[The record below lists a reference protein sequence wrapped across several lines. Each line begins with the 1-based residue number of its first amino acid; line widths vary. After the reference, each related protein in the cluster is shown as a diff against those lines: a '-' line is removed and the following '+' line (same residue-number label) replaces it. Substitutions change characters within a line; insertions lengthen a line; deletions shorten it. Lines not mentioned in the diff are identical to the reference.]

1 MIRQPRNKFLTLA
14 LASGGLCSLA
24 LAFFRPAPATYV
36 VAFFGSTIGV
46 GVVYLDRRSWSEHL
60 SEQSEHSRRDVD
72 MSTLVEEHLR
82 SLPPGSPSFQDA
94 LVSASAMG
102 VHVGDRNPQ
111 PPIKPAQAVK
121 PSFSSVTDSEPKTP
135 AVRWSQVGTPSQ
147 RDEASRPIE
156 VEVEAEVE
164 AEQPIKVPD
173 YWAAAMG
180 ATR

>member
-24 LAFFRPAPATYV
+24 LAVFRPAPATYV

-46 GVVYLDRRSWSEHL
+46 GVVYLDRKSWDERESEGV
-60 SEQSEHSRRDVD
+60 QGARRDVD
-72 MSTLVEEHLR
+72 VSTLVEEHLR

-102 VHVGDRNPQ
+102 VHIGDRSPQ
-111 PPIKPAQAVK
+111 PPAKSAQAVK
-121 PSFSSVTDSEPKTP
+121 PSFSSVPDSQPQAGLP
-135 AVRWSQVGTPSQ
+135 ATRWTQVGTSRQ
-147 RDEASRPIE
+147 AERTRPIE
-156 VEVEAEVE
+156 VEVEVEV
-164 AEQPIKVPD
+164 AADQAVKVPD

-180 ATR
+180 AK